1 MANSVVTAADRS
13 ESVRQTSSYYHTT
26 LLPYYR
32 PEASSSRRQY
42 HAREAA
48 YLPCIDA
55 YNPSPRIGRAGG
67 ADAYTP
73 TTPHQQSTATRK
85 KLTLSLQC
93 SCVSYCGAGGSSV
106 RFSSKLRLLAV
117 TVYLSLY
124 PTTTT
129 QRLCCF
135 VREALPELFLACCY
149 RSNSKRCV

>member
-1 MANSVVTAADRS
+1 MKACDEQAALIIQRCSPTAAQKPAAAEGNTMRVRGHICVYRSLLSVTEDRQS
-13 ESVRQTSSYYHTT
+13 W
-26 LLPYYR
+26 
-32 PEASSSRRQY
+32 
-42 HAREAA
+42 
-48 YLPCIDA
+48 
-55 YNPSPRIGRAGG
+55 G

-135 VREALPELFLACCY
+135 VRAALPELFLACCY